1 MREST
6 KESPMD
12 RGQVRMAGRCQVC
25 GTAGDIVVVPGAPE
39 PNQFCARCAIE
50 FGETIGEDEEDLA
63 P

>member
-6 KESPMD
+6 KESPID
-12 RGQVRMAGRCQVC
+12 RGEVILTGRCQIC
-25 GTAGDIVVVPGAPE
+25 GQEGRVIAVPGAPE

-50 FGETIGEDEEDLA
+50 YAETLDDDT